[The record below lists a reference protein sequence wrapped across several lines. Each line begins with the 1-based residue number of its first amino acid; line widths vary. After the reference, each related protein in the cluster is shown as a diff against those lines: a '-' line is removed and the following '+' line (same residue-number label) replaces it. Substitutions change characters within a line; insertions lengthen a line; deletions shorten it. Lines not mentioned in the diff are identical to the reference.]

1 MSTMGL
7 EEKVIL
13 SCALTGAVTT
23 KRHCPA
29 IPYSPVEIAEEAKRA
44 YDAGAAIVHIHA
56 RTDDG
61 MPTWEV
67 ETFRKIKAEIEKRC
81 PVLINWSTGG
91 MGPMESRV
99 QHVLQLK
106 PHIAALNMGSMN
118 YAKWRK
124 DKKDFAFNFVF
135 ANPFADILGFAKAI
149 NEAGAKPELECFDTG
164 HVASAEV
171 LVDLGLLET
180 PHHYSFIMG
189 VLGGIKASARHL
201 AFQAENVPA
210 GSRWKV
216 IGISRDQWPLA
227 MAALAL
233 GGDVRVGLE
242 DNFYLPNG
250 EMVRSNG
257 DLVAAA
263 VQMVQLSGRTVATR
277 DEARRLLWPHG
288 GGNF

>member
-1 MSTMGL
+1 MGL
-7 EEKVIL
+7 EDKVIL

-29 IPYSPVEIAEEAKRA
+29 IPYTPAEIGEEARRA
-44 YDAGAAIVHIHA
+44 YEAGAAIVHVHA

-61 MPTWEV
+61 LPTWEV
-67 ETFRKIKAEIEKRC
+67 DTFRRIKEEIETRS

-99 QHVLQLK
+99 QHVVELR
-106 PHIAALNMGSMN
+106 PNIAALNMGSMN

-135 ANPFADILGFAKAI
+135 ANPFADIIAFAKAI
-149 NEAGAKPELECFDTG
+149 QSAGAKPELECFDTG

-171 LVDLGLLET
+171 LVDLGLLEA

-201 AFQAENVPA
+201 AFQASNIPE

-216 IGISRDQWPLA
+216 IGISREQWPLA
-227 MAALAL
+227 MAALSL

-250 EMVRSNG
+250 EMARSNG

-263 VQMVQLSGRTVATR
+263 VDMVKLSGRQVASR
-277 DEARRLLWPHG
+277 AEAISLLWPNG
-288 GGNF
+288 GGNLS

>member
-1 MSTMGL
+1 MGL
-7 EEKVIL
+7 EDKVIL

-29 IPYSPVEIAEEAKRA
+29 IPYTPVEIAEEARRA
-44 YDAGAAIVHIHA
+44 WDAGAAIVHVHA
-56 RTDDG
+56 RTDEG
-61 MPTWEV
+61 LPTWEV
-67 ETFRKIKAEIEKRC
+67 DVFRRIKEAIEERC

-91 MGPMESRV
+91 IGPMEGRV
-99 QHVLQLK
+99 GHLALR

-135 ANPFADILGFAKAI
+135 QNPFTDIVAFARAI
-149 NEAGAKPELECFDTG
+149 RDAGAKPELECFDTG

-171 LVDLGLLET
+171 LVDLGLLEA

-189 VLGGIKASARHL
+189 VLGGIRATARHL

-216 IGISRDQWPLA
+216 IGISREQWPLA

-242 DNFYLPNG
+242 DNFYLPGG
-250 EMVRSNG
+250 EMARSNG
-257 DLVAAA
+257 ELVAAA
-263 VQMVQLSGRTVATR
+263 AEMVKLAGRQVATR
-277 DEARRLLWPHG
+277 DEAVQILWPRG

>member
-1 MSTMGL
+1 MGL
-7 EEKVIL
+7 EDKVIL

-29 IPYSPVEIAEEAKRA
+29 IPYTPVEIAEEAKRA
-44 YDAGAAIVHIHA
+44 YDAGAAIVHVHA

-61 MPTWEV
+61 LPTWEV
-67 ETFRKIKAEIEKRC
+67 ETFRRIQSEIQDRC

-99 QHVLQLK
+99 QHVLKLR

-124 DKKDFAFNFVF
+124 DRKDFAFNFVF
-135 ANPFADILGFAKAI
+135 ANPFADIIAFARAI
-149 NEAGAKPELECFDTG
+149 HDAGTKPELECFDTG

-171 LVDLGLLET
+171 LVDLGLLPA

-216 IGISRDQWPLA
+216 IGISREQWPLA
-227 MAALAL
+227 MAALSL

-242 DNFYLPNG
+242 DNFYLPGG
-250 EMVRSNG
+250 EMARSNG
-257 DLVAAA
+257 ELVEAAARLVA
-263 VQMVQLSGRTVATR
+263 LSGRQVATR
-277 DEARRLLWPHG
+277 DEARALLWPTG

>member
-1 MSTMGL
+1 MGV
-7 EEKVIL
+7 EDKVIL

-23 KRHCPA
+23 KRHCSA
-29 IPYSPVEIAEEAKRA
+29 IPYTPVEIAEEAKRA
-44 YDAGAAIVHIHA
+44 YDAGAAIVHVHA

-61 MPTWEV
+61 LPTWDVEV
-67 ETFRKIKAEIEKRC
+67 FRRIKEEIEKRC

-99 QHVLQLK
+99 AHLALR

-124 DKKDFAFNFVF
+124 DKKDFAFSFVF
-135 ANPFADILGFAKAI
+135 ANPFADIIGFARAI
-149 NEAGAKPELECFDTG
+149 SEAGAKPELECFDTG

-171 LVDLGLLET
+171 LVDLGLLPA

-201 AFQAENVPA
+201 AFQAENVPP

-216 IGISRDQWPLA
+216 IGISREQWPLA

-242 DNFYLPNG
+242 DNFYLPSG
-250 EMVRSNG
+250 EMARSNG

-263 VQMVQLSGRTVATR
+263 ATMVGLAGRQVATC
-277 DEARRLLWPHG
+277 DEAVAILWPHG

>member
-1 MSTMGL
+1 MGL
-7 EEKVIL
+7 EDKVIL

-29 IPYSPVEIAEEAKRA
+29 IPYTPVEIAEEARRA
-44 YDAGAAIVHIHA
+44 YDAGAAIVHVHA

-61 MPTWEV
+61 LPTWDVEV
-67 ETFRKIKAEIEKRC
+67 FRRIKAEIEQRC

-99 QHVLQLK
+99 GHLALR

-135 ANPFADILGFAKAI
+135 ANPFADIIGFARAI
-149 NEAGAKPELECFDTG
+149 NDAGAKPELECFDTG

-171 LVDLGLLET
+171 LVDLGLLAA

-201 AFQAENVPA
+201 AFQAENVPP

-216 IGISRDQWPLA
+216 IGISREQWPLA

-242 DNFYLPNG
+242 DNFYLPG
-250 EMVRSNG
+250 GDMARSNG
-257 DLVAAA
+257 ELVAAA
-263 VQMVQLSGRTVATR
+263 ASMVALAGRQVATR
-277 DEARRLLWPHG
+277 DEAQKLLWPAG

>member
-1 MSTMGL
+1 MGL
-7 EEKVIL
+7 DDKVIL

-29 IPYSPVEIAEEAKRA
+29 IPYTPAEIADEAKRA
-44 YDAGAAIVHIHA
+44 YDAGAAIVHVHA

-61 MPTWEV
+61 LPTWEV
-67 ETFRKIKAEIEKRC
+67 ETFRRIKQEIEARC

-99 QHVLQLK
+99 QHVLQLR

-124 DKKDFAFNFVF
+124 DRKDFAFNFVF
-135 ANPFADILGFAKAI
+135 ANPFQDIIAFAKAI
-149 NEAGAKPELECFDTG
+149 AEAGAKPEMECFDTG
-164 HVASAEV
+164 HVASYAV
-171 LVDLGLLET
+171 LEDLGLIT
-180 PHHYSFIMG
+180 RPYHFSFIMG
-189 VLGGIKASARHL
+189 VLGGIPATARHL
-201 AFQAENVPA
+201 GFQAQNVPP

-227 MAALAL
+227 MAALSL

-242 DNFYLPNG
+242 DNFYLPDG
-250 EMVRSNG
+250 QMARSNG
-257 DLVAAA
+257 DLVEAA
-263 VQMVQLSGRTVATR
+263 VKLVQLSGRSVATR
-277 DEARRLLWPHG
+277 DEAHLLLWPNG
-288 GGNF
+288 GGNA